1 MSGSIAGESGAAEFG
16 GCNVVATGG
25 LPLLSALMR
34 LELSAIGVEGPEARR
49 PVVLIPTSPVRE
61 GPMMVVVY
69 LRLEAPANLGSS
81 EWARLI
87 WCRRLTALA
96 VAGVS
101 RIDGGGFGVAG
112 MVR

>member
-16 GCNVVATGG
+16 RCNTAAIGG

-34 LELSAIGVEGPEARR
+34 LELSAMGVEGPEARR
-49 PVVLIPTSPVRE
+49 PVVLIPMSPVRE
-61 GPMMVVVY
+61 GPMIVVVY

-87 WCRRLTALA
+87 GCRRFAALE

-101 RIDGGGFGVAG
+101 SIDGGGFGVAG